1 MLLRNTDKRRF
12 VFLVKVAIFQR
23 VMKHKMNE
31 VGFFFLFNQKRNL
44 TRGVIVQGIVVFFF
58 LCDSLYAPI
67 STWTFVTC
75 CPRVVSC
82 RSGLQRRGRAVRWL
96 RVTHSRSLPAARQRA
111 LLARDVRQ
119 VRRVSERAQR
129 HLLLQRPATLLQA
142 RLWEVS
148 SVSHTAPHNRPI
160 M

>member
-67 STWTFVTC
+67 ST
-75 CPRVVSC
+75 
-82 RSGLQRRGRAVRWL
+82 
-96 RVTHSRSLPAARQRA
+96 
-111 LLARDVRQ
+111 
-119 VRRVSERAQR
+119 
-129 HLLLQRPATLLQA
+129 
-142 RLWEVS
+142 
-148 SVSHTAPHNRPI
+148 
-160 M
+160 